1 MNKYKKLILPLIL
14 IIIGVLFIIFSESV
28 ANYMIIILGG
38 ILAIYGISTLLIALY
53 NKKKYNPKLDY
64 YKGGITLI
72 LGLLL
77 IIFSKGI
84 ANMIM
89 LLSGFTITIS
99 GLLSVYTTWK
109 LYPRSKEKLVRL
121 LFGIVELGIGIFL
134 AFAPQTSISVI
145 CLLIGGYLIWKGMI
159 ILVDFFFFNGKKNIG
174 NFYTYSYYE
183 EKKNNDPNIIDHDE
197 ITDDQILKK

>member
-159 ILVDFFFFNGKKNIG
+159 ILVDFFFFKGKKNIG

>member
-28 ANYMIIILGG
+28 ANYMIIIVGG

-53 NKKKYNPKLDY
+53 NKKKYNPKFDY
-64 YKGGITLI
+64 YKGGIAFVI
-72 LGLLL
+72 GLLL

-99 GLLSVYTTWK
+99 GLLSIYTTWK

-121 LFGIVELGIGIFL
+121 LFGIVEGITEWL
-134 AFAPQTSISVI
+134 PVSSTSISVI
-145 CLLIGGYLIWKGMI
+145 CLFIGGYLIWKGMI
-159 ILVDFFFFNGKKNIG
+159 IIVDFFFFNGKKNIG
-174 NFYTYSYYE
+174 NFYTNSYYE